1 MQIFLSHATKDADL
15 VGRVARS
22 IRNLG
27 VKVFLAEEDDR
38 AGANVHKRIAAEI
51 RASEI
56 IVVLLTTE
64 STKSAYVQQE
74 IGYAKRDGKL
84 ILPLVTSAA
93 AQTDLAMLSGIEYI
107 LVESSQPDEALERVA
122 KRVKG
127 IQQKRADDLVF
138 TGAVLAVLGLLLVG
152 LSSQS

>member
-38 AGANVHKRIAAEI
+38 AGANVHKRIA
-51 RASEI
+51 
-56 IVVLLTTE
+56 E

>member
-15 VGRVARS
+15 VGRVATS

-38 AGANVHKRIAAEI
+38 AGANIHERIAAEI

-56 IVVLLTTE
+56 IVVLLTAE

-93 AQTDLAMLSGIEYI
+93 AQTDLAMLSGVEYI
-107 LVESSQPDEALERVA
+107 LVESS
-122 KRVKG
+122 
-127 IQQKRADDLVF
+127 
-138 TGAVLAVLGLLLVG
+138 
-152 LSSQS
+152 